1 MSTPVKIIRRTLFK
15 IYSNM
20 WRDALD
26 IPLSLPILP
35 LPFLLIILLILLI
48 LLSNINILILRLD
61 VYKPGEQSNTIAF
74 NKKQTVDAVKV
85 KMVMR

>member
-48 LLSNINILILRLD
+48 NINILILRLD

-74 NKKQTVDAVKV
+74 NKK
-85 KMVMR
+85 